1 MRTRVVTTA
10 VCAAGGMALAAA
22 AVWVAMT
29 PAQADFAS
37 ECASP
42 TQIVNGGSTP
52 LTLVPGNVVLIQAP
66 GVFTGG
72 VNAWPAGSTIC
83 VQAGATFNPSF
94 VAASTG
100 RFLNQGTAT
109 LPPLVASAPASVENG
124 GTLILNGPNINGS
137 VALSMTVLNLPT
149 GTITLNGSINIPN
162 GVTITN
168 EGSISA
174 TGDVNFNA
182 GSVLN

>member
-1 MRTRVVTTA
+1 MRARAVTTA
-10 VCAAGGMALAAA
+10 VCAAAGVVLAAA

-29 PAQADFAS
+29 PALADFAT

-42 TQIVNGGSTP
+42 TQTVNGGNAT

-72 VNAWPAGSTIC
+72 ISAWPAGSTIC
-83 VQAGATFNPSF
+83 VEAGATFNPSF
-94 VAASTG
+94 VAASAG

-124 GTLILNGPNINGS
+124 GTLIANGPNING
-137 VALSMTVLNLPT
+137 VAGLSMTVLNLPS
-149 GTITLNGSINIPN
+149 GSIQLNGSINIPS

-168 EGSISA
+168 PVSY
-174 TGDVNFNA
+174 TH
-182 GSVLN
+182 LT